1 MPSVSVVC
9 YFMDTSNHGMESKPM
24 IVTANADNG
33 LVQFDNGRAASLRGR
48 VHFLCAIADWD
59 DERTMVNGLSTAF
72 VRKCCEG
79 SSAADDIQTL
89 RTRLEGE
96 LHVVPDWLSA
106 HPYLVCND
114 KAFPVHHTQPRILQR
129 MNTSTE
135 VWTLSYYTVAP
146 PGGTSANTQFII
158 PHILRTNE
166 AGTLES
172 ESEMIKAILN
182 DNGIFYDDPSPI
194 DSATYTAFRNK
205 NYSDT
210 SRIYTISLE
219 RPLRYTV
226 PYEVRPEPK
235 ALVKTLKSPKSPKS
249 PKTQSTGR
257 HRSRLQ

>member
-1 MPSVSVVC
+1 
-9 YFMDTSNHGMESKPM
+9 MDTFNNGMESKPM

-33 LVQFDNGRAASLRGR
+33 LVQFDNGRTASLRGR

-96 LHVVPDWLSA
+96 LYVVPDWLSA
-106 HPYLVCND
+106 HPYLVCNG
-114 KAFPVHHTQPRILQR
+114 KAFPVHYAQPKILQR

-205 NYSDT
+205 NYNDISK
-210 SRIYTISLE
+210 IYIISLE
-219 RPLRYTV
+219 RPLQV
-226 PYEVRPEPK
+226 QPEPK
-235 ALVKTLKSPKSPKS
+235 ALAKTLKTPKTPET

-257 HRSRLQ
+257 RRSRLP